1 MIKIKAKLCVVD
13 ETDEEFVFEFKDI
26 EVEKIEE
33 GNLKEDGKV
42 VEEWYINK
50 YKVYANNGGINNE

>member
-42 VEEWYINK
+42 VEE
-50 YKVYANNGGINNE
+50 

>member
-13 ETDEEFVFEFKDI
+13 ETDEEFVLEFKDI

-33 GNLKEDGKV
+33 GN
-42 VEEWYINK
+42 INK